1 MSDANAVWRR
11 IIDDNDDEP
20 TERWNPISTH
30 LTRLTEDRP
39 KGWWYWRAA
48 GHMRVRLG
56 HPDQGVTDY
65 GKAIDI
71 RPDDG
76 WSWLARGLARKNLNR
91 LEPAPRR
98 PHTRRHASG
107 TERVVE
113 PRGVCPRRDSGHT
126 LLLGRSGSR
135 VRSLVG
141 VGEDSTAIPWYFHA
155 ALRLYSG
162 DKPGYRRACHA
173 MLERFGKTRDPFV
186 ASLAAHACSLGVDS
200 GVDASRIVELA
211 EQASRDKPQDCWSL
225 YTLAAALRRAG
236 RLDTALARLEQAVRV
251 NPEWTCTPL
260 IASRPRAERDRSPG
274 ACEQGTRASRDERKS
289 INRHQ
294 R

>member
-1 MSDANAVWRR
+1 M
-11 IIDDNDDEP
+11 
-20 TERWNPISTH
+20 
-30 LTRLTEDRP
+30 
-39 KGWWYWRAA
+39 
-48 GHMRVRLG
+48 RLG

-76 WSWLARGLARKNLNR
+76 WSWLGRGLARKNLNR
-91 LEPAPRR
+91 LEPALVDL
-98 PHTRRHASG
+98 T
-107 TERVVE
+107 
-113 PRGVCPRRDSGHT
+113 RGVALEPNVVSAWSMLGEILGTLKRWDEAASAFDRWSELGGDSN
-126 LLLGRSGSR
+126 
-135 VRSLVG
+135 
-141 VGEDSTAIPWYFHA
+141 AIPWYFHA

-211 EQASRDKPQDCWSL
+211 EQASRHKPQDCWSL

-260 IASRPRAERDRSPG
+260 IAAVRELSDRALRVRTGDEGKSRRTQVDQSSSEMNSSKLR
-274 ACEQGTRASRDERKS
+274 EEIRKS
-289 INRHQ
+289 KAAWQHQ
-294 R
+294 VEAVLLGRELDAGG